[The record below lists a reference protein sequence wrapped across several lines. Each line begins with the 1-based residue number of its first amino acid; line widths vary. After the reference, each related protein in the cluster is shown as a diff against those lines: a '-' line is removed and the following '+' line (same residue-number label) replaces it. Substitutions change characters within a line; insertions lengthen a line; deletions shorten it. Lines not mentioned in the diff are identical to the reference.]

1 MFLLPLV
8 LPMLLLLFRLLLL
21 VPSLSGQSTHILPF
35 GSLDVLLCTGI
46 YWWVERCS
54 GICSPF
60 SPPRR
65 YGISLE
71 KATCV
76 SYAKKLAI
84 KFHFMISVCVLVR
97 WHVNLLRQFMRKSR
111 DSCSTLRG
119 TKKEQ
124 EPEGA
129 TGYLAV
135 QSLFAMSFCHSSK
148 VCTNR
153 TPINQHATP
162 TMTHSTSIFY

>member
-1 MFLLPLV
+1 LKSEEILLPQSFWKFPFLLIV
-8 LPMLLLLFRLLLL
+8 LSLITVIIRFYLLRILHKAQPTREEIMMLN
-21 VPSLSGQSTHILPF
+21 P
-35 GSLDVLLCTGI
+35 
-46 YWWVERCS
+46 
-54 GICSPF
+54 
-60 SPPRR
+60 
-65 YGISLE
+65 GISLE

-129 TGYLAV
+129 TGSLAV
-135 QSLFAMSFCHSSK
+135 QSLFAKSFCHSSK

-153 TPINQHATP
+153 TPINPHASP

>member
-60 SPPRR
+60 SPRGGINFIVLLQGLTNCTTHSHTLAHKKNTHPRTR
-65 YGISLE
+65 HNLKHAFQGTLIGISG
-71 KATCV
+71 KVDV
-76 SYAKKLAI
+76 SYLP
-84 KFHFMISVCVLVR
+84 
-97 WHVNLLRQFMRKSR
+97 LL
-111 DSCSTLRG
+111 
-119 TKKEQ
+119 
-124 EPEGA
+124 
-129 TGYLAV
+129 
-135 QSLFAMSFCHSSK
+135 CHS
-148 VCTNR
+148 
-153 TPINQHATP
+153 PG
-162 TMTHSTSIFY
+162 